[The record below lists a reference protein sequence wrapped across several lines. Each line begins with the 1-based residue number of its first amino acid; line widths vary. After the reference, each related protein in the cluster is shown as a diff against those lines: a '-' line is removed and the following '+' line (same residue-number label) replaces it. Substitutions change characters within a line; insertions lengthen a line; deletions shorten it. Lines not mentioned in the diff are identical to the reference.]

1 MIFYYV
7 VVIKLYDLSKVL
19 QTQLRDMQKKAD
31 ILLRRVVAGNNIT
44 SFQQYK
50 QLKNENNQLKN
61 ENNNEGY
68 NFYAKNIQ
76 AKEDIEKMEKILPF
90 LFNLAKK

>member
-31 ILLRRVVAGNNIT
+31 ILLRHGVTGNNIT
-44 SFQQYK
+44 SYQLYN
-50 QLKNENNQLKN
+50 QLKNENNQLK
-61 ENNNEGY
+61 
-68 NFYAKNIQ
+68 K
-76 AKEDIEKMEKILPF
+76 
-90 LFNLAKK
+90 